1 MGIAFSFFLS
11 FFPLYP
17 TKLGETGDRF
27 GDYLCVDCVDL
38 PSVSVRNQFINTK
51 FTRPIAKFSKSI
63 SVGAHIAHEFVL
75 AELSSPTGLDN
86 LGGCRDKR
94 LLACC

>member
-1 MGIAFSFFLS
+1 MI
-11 FFPLYP
+11 
-17 TKLGETGDRF
+17 KLGGAGDSF
-27 GDYLCVDCVDL
+27 GDFLCVDCASL
-38 PSVSVRNQFINTK
+38 PCVSGHNQFINTK